1 MSPRPWHLLF
11 LAALA
16 VLAAVPAWAAVR
28 AADHG
33 KFGRLVLEWNDPVV
47 MRHSPTEAGMRL
59 ELSRPV
65 EGDLNGAVAKLPG
78 WLQGVEASPRGSEL
92 DLALP
97 SGVTADIV
105 GAGANRVVLDFK
117 RRGAVQARGLET
129 ARHPGFGR
137 MVVEA
142 PPGRVPTLSR
152 EGDVLTIEAGIVWSP
167 DAVRR
172 AAELGPPVDKV
183 HGEASR
189 LVVSLLP
196 GTQVQRQESDRRR
209 LVLDLRPAAPLAT
222 PVPEPLAAPEDEER
236 QPAAGP
242 PSHPGGSAAAL
253 PGLVD
258 GGSTPRLSA
267 KAVGDAVELE
277 LAWPEPVPA
286 ASFVRAGRLWLV
298 FGHPA
303 GELTPSSV
311 TGVSE
316 RLHSLTL
323 HPHPEATVLT
333 VASDGT
339 ASMTRRGA
347 AWIVRLGGGA
357 ETPKSAVAWPPV
369 DGELRIDGAAAL
381 AEVEDPVVGD
391 RLGVA
396 MLLEPGRGEP
406 LGREAVGLELLPT
419 LQGAAWHA
427 LADDVTASSRPSGVT
442 ISLPALAANPHHPSN
457 PAAGHREQAPSRPT
471 AVAAES
477 RQGTDPPPAD
487 AEPAPASPEA
497 AVPVA
502 GAHGSAPAHTSASSA
517 APDSRR
523 PGGPVDLAAG
533 VLPAGQTAR
542 DRRRRLEQAVL
553 DATGAEQALR
563 RIDLA
568 RMLLA
573 QELAAEAAASLAPL
587 DTGDPAQPAASALAG
602 IAAYL
607 RGQLDEASRQLGRP
621 WLDGDAEVALWRA
634 AVASSRHDRPTALRE
649 WRRSGGIP
657 ASYPNGLRVRLGIVG
672 AGIELSD
679 GRTDAALALLD
690 RLRDLPKSPEAEA
703 RIRLAEAPALEAQG
717 ASGKADAALADALA
731 RGDRDTRLEAQRLR
745 IEWDL
750 RQGRITAEA
759 ALARLEAMRPAWRG
773 HPDEIGYLDQI
784 ARLRARNGDLS
795 AAVAAWEEALADA
808 SNPRAKDELRQ
819 GLREQ
824 VAGSLL
830 GEGDGPPLSPLE
842 SLLVYRRHGDWLPRG
857 AALAEVERRLAA
869 RLARAGI
876 ETPAERLLHRRLDLA
891 GSAEARADAGVAL
904 AESRLAARDPGS
916 ALALLRSTGPERGLP
931 AALAAQRSDMRTRA
945 AAATGAAGDG
955 ETDGTPT
962 DRLRA
967 AWEARDW
974 ERIET
979 LSADLLASPA
989 EAEGDRP
996 GAILGLALAQARRGD
1011 GAALAEI
1018 GRDHSAELPSRRD
1031 RALLAMLAAGT
1042 QHPAAGA
1049 ADLAPVEAGIG
1060 AVRTYLQ
1067 TPE

>member
-1 MSPRPWHLLF
+1 MSPRPWHVLF
-11 LAALA
+11 LA
-16 VLAAVPAWAAVR
+16 VLAALAAGPAWAAVR

-33 KFGRLVLEWNDPVV
+33 EFGRLVLEWNDPVI

-65 EGDLNGAVAKLPG
+65 EGDLNGAVAKLPS
-78 WLQGVEASPRGSEL
+78 WLQGIEASPRRSEL

-97 SGVTADIV
+97 AGVTADIV

-117 RRGAVQARGLET
+117 RRDAVQVRGLET
-129 ARHPGFGR
+129 GRHPGFGR
-137 MVVEA
+137 IVVEA
-142 PPGRVPTLSR
+142 PPGKVATLSR

-196 GTQVQRQESDRRR
+196 GTRVERQPSDQRR
-209 LVLDLRPAAPLAT
+209 LVLDLRPATPLAT
-222 PVPEPLAAPEDEER
+222 PVPEPPAASEDEER
-236 QPAAGP
+236 GPAAGP
-242 PSHPGGSAAAL
+242 PFHPIESAAAL

-258 GGSTPRLSA
+258 SGSIPRLSA
-267 KAVGDAVELE
+267 KAAGDAVELE

-303 GELTPSSV
+303 GGLTPSSV
-311 TGVSE
+311 SGVSE
-316 RLHSLTL
+316 RLHSLAL

-339 ASMTRRGA
+339 ASIARRGA
-347 AWIVRLGGGA
+347 AWVVRLGGKGA
-357 ETPKSAVAWPPV
+357 APKSAVAWPPA
-369 DGELRIDGAAAL
+369 DGELRIDGAATL
-381 AEVEDPVVGD
+381 VEIEDPVVGD

-396 MLLEPGRGEP
+396 MFLEPGRGEP
-406 LGREAVGLELLPT
+406 LGRETVGLELLPT
-419 LQGAAWHA
+419 LQGVAWRA
-427 LADDVTASSRPSGVT
+427 LADDVTASPRPSGVA

-457 PAAGHREQAPSRPT
+457 PAAEHREQGSSRPII
-471 AVAAES
+471 AAAES
-477 RQGTDPPPAD
+477 RQGTDPPPDEVA
-487 AEPAPASPEA
+487 PAPASPRGDA
-497 AVPVA
+497 SAVRT
-502 GAHGSAPAHTSASSA
+502 HGSASAHASASPV

-523 PGGPVDLAAG
+523 PGGPVDLSAG
-533 VLPAGQTAR
+533 ALPAGLTAR
-542 DRRRRLEQAVL
+542 DRRRQLEQAVL

-587 DTGDPAQPAASALAG
+587 DTDDPAQPAAAALAG

-634 AVASSRHDRPTALRE
+634 AVASSRHDRPSALRE

-657 ASYPNGLRVRLGIVG
+657 ASYPDGLRVRLGIVG

-690 RLRDLPKSPEAEA
+690 RLRELPKSPEAEA
-703 RIRLAEAPALEAQG
+703 RIRLAEAPALDAQG
-717 ASGKADAALADALA
+717 ATGQAAAALADALA

-759 ALARLEAMRPAWRG
+759 ALARLEGMRPAWRG
-773 HPDEIGYLDQI
+773 HPDEIAYLDRI

-808 SNPRAKDELRQ
+808 TNPRAKDELRQ

-830 GEGDGPPLSPLE
+830 GEGDGPPLSPLD

-869 RLARAGI
+869 KLARAGI
-876 ETPAERLLHRRLDLA
+876 ETPAEQLLHRRLDLA
-891 GSAEARADAGVAL
+891 GSAEARADAGAAL

-931 AALAAQRSDMRTRA
+931 PALAAQRSDMRTRA
-945 AAATGAAGDG
+945 AVATGSAGDG
-955 ETDGTPT
+955 ETDGTAT

-979 LSADLLASPA
+979 LSTDLLASPA
-989 EAEGDRP
+989 EAEVDRP
-996 GAILGLALAQARRGD
+996 SAILGLALAQARRGD
-1011 GAALAEI
+1011 GEALAKI
-1018 GRDHSAELPSRRD
+1018 GRDHAAELPSRRD
-1031 RALLAMLAAGT
+1031 QALLAMLTAGT
-1042 QHPAAGA
+1042 RHAGA

-1060 AVRTYLQ
+1060 AVRTYLR
-1067 TPE
+1067 TPP